1 MHTFRSVSFLFA
13 LPILLAAA
21 CGGDGAD
28 QPQQASTGDA
38 TPLLRSIPAAESGIA
53 FSNPIT
59 ETGDLN
65 YFTYQYMYNGGGVA
79 VGDLNNDG
87 LQDVYFSG
95 NQVHDRLYLNKGGL
109 KFEDVSRAALPLD
122 TLGWRTGVS
131 MADVNNDGLL
141 DIYVCRSGPSFDH
154 ALTTNLLYINQGPD
168 AKGVPTFT
176 EEAERYGVAD
186 TTHSTQAVFF
196 DMDSDGDLDL
206 YVLNHPHLHERGMSN
221 MDAMNAIRSRTAP
234 TSRLFRND
242 HLPSTGG
249 AGGGR
254 TAFTDITYE
263 AGMQT
268 FAYSLG
274 VSVSDLDHDGK
285 PDLYVANDY
294 DIPDLMYMNQGN
306 GRFLEQVQAR
316 TGHMSNF
323 GMGTD
328 AADYNNDGW
337 ADIVVLDMTAEDH
350 VRNKTNMASM
360 SPAKFWNNV
369 RGGMG
374 FQYMLNTLHQNNGP
388 LPPGCTPP
396 GAPFGGYSG
405 VTFSEV
411 GQMAGMARTD
421 WSWAPLLCDLDN
433 DGWKD
438 LVVTNG
444 FKRDMRNNDFVRKF
458 ETYVDTARQ
467 KHTADL
473 LELVPSSKLRNYLY
487 RNKGDL
493 TFENVS
499 EQWGFTEPIN
509 SNGAA
514 YADLDNDGDLD
525 VLINNIDAPA
535 SLYENTATQ
544 QHPEHH
550 WLRVKLNAL
559 PGRSAF
565 GAKVT
570 VKVIPLPPS
579 KGDGNHLHPPK
590 GDGIV
595 LYQELYPV
603 RGYQSCVEPV
613 LHFGLGAGTEAQQLE
628 VTWPDGTVSA
638 VANPGKDVVV
648 KVDQKGAM
656 VRTGTTKAQ
665 EHLAAALDPA
675 SIGLDFRHED
685 PPYDDFKLEVLL
697 PHQMSILG
705 PMLGSGDA
713 NGDGLDDLFI
723 GGGHGQSGA
732 LNLQRRDGNF
742 VKASAQPWS
751 AHAAMEDMGSLFFDS
766 DGDGDNDLLVL
777 SGSNEHDVL
786 GEFFLQ
792 RLYTNDGKG
801 AFTYAPEA
809 LPPMATSA
817 QRACAGDIDRDGDLD
832 VFIGGRQT
840 PAHYPYAPRSYLLR
854 NDDGRFTDITA
865 MSGNVLMGPGMVT
878 DCEFA
883 DMDGDK
889 DLDLVLVGE
898 WMPVSVFRNTQGVFF
913 NATEELGFTGSNGWW
928 SSLAVA
934 DLDGDGDNDLVTG
947 NLGWNSKF
955 KADKEHPLHV
965 YWADFDGNGRSDI
978 VLSKEKD
985 GRKLPVRGR
994 ECSSQQCPMI
1004 LEKFPTYDAFAH
1016 SDLEG
1021 IYTSEKLSSA
1031 LHLTATHMHSGV
1043 WTNNGGAFTFTPFPN
1058 IAQVAPINGIIV
1070 HDVDG
1075 DGKQDVITAGNNW
1088 GAEVET
1094 ARYDAGI
1101 GCVLLNQGENGF
1113 APMTPQA
1120 SGFYANG
1127 NVKDLALLKTAGA
1140 PLLIVANN
1148 SDVPGVFRLNAK
1160 GGGKLAAR

>member
-1 MHTFRSVSFLFA
+1 MHIARPVTLLLA
-13 LPILLAAA
+13 LPVLLAAA
-21 CGGDGAD
+21 CGGGGPD
-28 QPQQASTGDA
+28 QPKQDTAADA
-38 TPLLRSIPAAESGIA
+38 PLLRPVPASESGLA
-53 FSNPIT
+53 FSNAIT
-59 ETGDLN
+59 ETSDLN

-87 LQDVYFSG
+87 LQDVYFTG

-109 KFEDVSRAALPLD
+109 KFEDVTRAALPLD

-141 DIYVCRSGPSFDH
+141 DIYVCRSGPSFDP

-168 AKGVPTFT
+168 AKGVPAFT
-176 EEAERYGVAD
+176 EEAERYGIAD

-206 YVLNHPHLHERGMSN
+206 YVMNHPHLHERGMSN
-221 MDAMNAIRSRTAP
+221 VDAMNAIRNRTAP

-242 HLPSTGG
+242 LLPSTGV
-249 AGGGR
+249 AGGGHG
-254 TAFTDITYE
+254 TFTDITYE
-263 AGMQT
+263 DGMQT

-374 FQYMLNTLHQNNGP
+374 FQYMLNTLHLNNGP

-405 VTFSEV
+405 ITFSEV

-473 LELVPSSKLRNYLY
+473 LELVPSNKLRNFLY

-499 EQWGFTEPIN
+499 EKWGFTEPVN

-544 QHPEHH
+544 QHSERH

-570 VKVIPLPPS
+570 VKTDL
-579 KGDGNHLHPPK
+579 GAQ
-590 GDGIV
+590 
-595 LYQELYPV
+595 YQELYPV

-613 LHFGLGAGTEAQQLE
+613 LHFGLGEAKGVWKIE
-628 VTWPDGTVSA
+628 VVWPDGRSLFLHNQAFDTSLIIHDDGREMITGGPLASEGTNTVGRS
-638 VANPGKDVVV
+638 
-648 KVDQKGAM
+648 
-656 VRTGTTKAQ
+656 
-665 EHLAAALDPA
+665 LDPA

-732 LNLQRRDGNF
+732 LYLQRRDGNF

-751 AHAAMEDMGSLFFDS
+751 AHAAMEDMGSLFFDA

-801 AFTYAPEA
+801 TFTYAPDA

-817 QRACAGDIDRDGDLD
+817 QRACAGDVDRDGDPDL
-832 VFIGGRQT
+832 FIGGRQT
-840 PAHYPYAPRSYLLR
+840 PAHYPFAPRSYLLR
-854 NDDGRFTDITA
+854 NDDGRFTDITE

-934 DLDGDGDNDLVTG
+934 DMDGDGDNDLVTG

-985 GRKLPVRGR
+985 GKKLPVRGR

-1021 IYTSEKLSSA
+1021 IYSAEKLSSA
-1031 LHLTATHMHSGV
+1031 LHLTATLMHSGI
-1043 WTNNGGAFTFTPFPN
+1043 WTNNGGTFAFKPFPN

-1101 GCVLLNQGENGF
+1101 GCVLLNKGDAGF
-1113 APMTPQA
+1113 IPMTSQA

-1127 NVKDLALLKTAGA
+1127 NVKDLALLKTTGA
-1140 PLLIVANN
+1140 PLLVVANN
-1148 SDVPGVFRLNAK
+1148 SDVPGVFRLNAT
-1160 GGGKLAAR
+1160 GGGKLAAVR

>member
-1 MHTFRSVSFLFA
+1 MRSPRPVTFLLA

-21 CGGDGAD
+21 CGGGGPDL
-28 QPQQASTGDA
+28 PQQASAGA
-38 TPLLRSIPAAESGIA
+38 KPLLRSVPAEESGIA

-79 VGDLNNDG
+79 VGDLNKDG
-87 LQDVYFSG
+87 LQDVYFTG

-109 KFEDVSRAALPLD
+109 KFEDITRTALPLD

-154 ALTTNLLYINQGPD
+154 ALTTNLLYINQGSD
-168 AKGVPTFT
+168 KNGVPTFT
-176 EEAERYGVAD
+176 EEAERYGIAD

-196 DMDSDGDLDL
+196 DMDADGDLDL
-206 YVLNHPHLHERGMSN
+206 YVMNHPHLHERGMSN
-221 MDAMNAIRSRTAP
+221 VDAMSAIQKRTAP

-242 HLPSTGG
+242 VLPSSAEMKNAPGTASG
-249 AGGGR
+249 AKVVGIGK
-254 TAFTDITYE
+254 FTDITYE

-274 VSVSDLDHDGK
+274 VSVSDLDRDGK

-374 FQYMLNTLHQNNGP
+374 FQYMLNTLHLNNGP

-405 VTFSEV
+405 ITFSEV

-458 ETYVDTARQ
+458 ETYLDTARQ

-473 LELVPSSKLRNYLY
+473 LELVPSNKLRNYLY
-487 RNKGDL
+487 RNEGDL

-525 VLINNIDAPA
+525 VLISNMDAPA

-544 QHPEHH
+544 QHPERH
-550 WLRVKLNAL
+550 WLRVKLNSL

-565 GAKVT
+565 GAKVM
-570 VKVIPLPPS
+570 VKTEL
-579 KGDGNHLHPPK
+579 GEQH
-590 GDGIV
+590 
-595 LYQELYPV
+595 QELYPV
-603 RGYQSCVEPV
+603 RGYQSCVEPM
-613 LHFGLGAGTEAQQLE
+613 LHFGLGEAKEVSLLE
-628 VTWPDGTVSA
+628 VTWPDGTGSTIPNPKSDA
-638 VANPGKDVVV
+638 VL

-656 VRTGTTKAQ
+656 VKTGTTKA
-665 EHLAAALDPA
+665 ETHVVAAVDPA
-675 SIGLDFRHED
+675 SIGLDFRHQD
-685 PPYDDFKLEVLL
+685 TPYDDFKLEVLL
-697 PHQMSILG
+697 PHQMSKLG

-723 GGGHGQSGA
+723 GGGHGQGGM
-732 LNLQRRDGNF
+732 LYLQRRDGNF
-742 VKASAQPWS
+742 LKAAAQPWS
-751 AHAAMEDMGSLFFDS
+751 VHAAMEDMGSLFFDA

-801 AFTYAPEA
+801 AFTYALDA

-832 VFIGGRQT
+832 LFIGGRQT
-840 PAHYPYAPRSYLLR
+840 PAHWPFTPRSYLLR
-854 NDDGRFTDITA
+854 NDGGRFTDITE
-865 MSGNVLMGPGMVT
+865 MSGKTLMGPGMVT

-883 DMDGDK
+883 DIDGDK

-898 WMPVSVFRNTQGVFF
+898 WMPVTVLRNTQGVFF
-913 NATEELGFTGSNGWW
+913 NATQELGFADSNGWW

-934 DLDGDGDNDLVTG
+934 DIDGDGDKDLVTG

-965 YWADFDGNGRSDI
+965 YWADFDNNGRSDI

-985 GRKLPVRGR
+985 GKKLPVRGR

-1021 IYTSEKLSSA
+1021 IYTAEKLSSA
-1031 LHLTATHMHSGV
+1031 LHLTATLMHSGV
-1043 WTNNGGAFTFTPFPN
+1043 WTNDGASFTFKPFPN

-1070 HDVDG
+1070 VDVDG
-1075 DGKQDVITAGNNW
+1075 DGKHDLITVGNNW

-1101 GCVLLNQGENGF
+1101 GCVLLNEGDAGF
-1113 APMTPQA
+1113 KPITSQA
-1120 SGFYANG
+1120 SGFHANG
-1127 NVKDLALLKTAGA
+1127 NVKDLALLKTSGA
-1140 PLLIVANN
+1140 PLLVIANN
-1148 SDVPGVFRLNAK
+1148 SDVPGVFRLNA
-1160 GGGKLAAR
+1160 GGNGKLTAVR